1 MRRLSRL
8 IERITI
14 EGDAALNPRGH
25 TAVDVLLHTTDGRL
39 HQRSLDI
46 APGFPGNALSD
57 AQQRARFDACMDYA
71 PQPLPAAQRSAFLQ
85 AVEQID
91 QLPDAR
97 ALLGL
102 LKAAS

>member
-1 MRRLSRL
+1 
-8 IERITI
+8 
-14 EGDAALNPRGH
+14 
-25 TAVDVLLHTTDGRL
+25 
-39 HQRSLDI
+39 
-46 APGFPGNALSD
+46 
-57 AQQRARFDACMDYA
+57 MDYA

-97 ALLGL
+97 VLVGL